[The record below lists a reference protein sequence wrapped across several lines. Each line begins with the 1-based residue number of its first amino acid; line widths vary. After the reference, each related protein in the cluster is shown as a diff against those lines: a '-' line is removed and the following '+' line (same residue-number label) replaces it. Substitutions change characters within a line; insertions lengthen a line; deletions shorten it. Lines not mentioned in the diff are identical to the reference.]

1 MSLTKDDEAK
11 LVKALTEAADLAHAF
26 IENKVLDDAW
36 TGAVN
41 NFVDKQIDP
50 RANKR
55 FIAKCWVQSVLWAI
69 DKAGYE
75 VKKK

>member
-41 NFVDKQIDP
+41 NFVDK
-50 RANKR
+50 
-55 FIAKCWVQSVLWAI
+55 
-69 DKAGYE
+69 
-75 VKKK
+75 